1 MPDALRRFIAVV
13 SRLAPAW
20 ARREFRRE
28 WNAELTYAWADA
40 QPRARVLVRAA
51 GAIPDAWSLFR
62 QQWSLDMLAQDVRYA
77 WRLLRQRTGYTALII
92 GTLAIGI
99 GANTAM
105 FSVIEGVLLRTLPY
119 PDPSRLV
126 RIWENDRVHGKPRYT
141 VAPANFADW
150 RAQSHALASMSV
162 FLPEGVSLSDG
173 EDPFHANVAVV
184 STDFLRTLGV
194 RPMIGRDF
202 TAADTP
208 PAQRVL
214 ILSHAAWM
222 SHFGG
227 DPGILERTV
236 RLGDKPYR
244 VIAIMGRDF
253 GFPDRTVDAW
263 RPMAESPDLMAVRAQ
278 HFFNVIARVKPGV
291 TLTQARD
298 DLEAIA
304 VAEQRAYPATNE
316 QRGTTMV
323 RLQDAL
329 VGDVRAPMVYLGA
342 AVVLLLLIGC
352 ANVANLMLA
361 QASARRREIA
371 VRAALG
377 ADRLRIVRQLLV
389 EGLLLAGAGGLAGLA
404 IAEWGTR
411 LVGRMAVDYIPRMAD
426 VGMDPWVLG
435 YAAVLSIVTGLVFAL
450 APAVRASRADVQQDL
465 RDGGRGATS
474 SGRGMRRTLVVVEF
488 AAAVVLVTGAGLLF
502 ASFRHVLRIDP
513 GFATSQ
519 VLSVET
525 ELPQSR
531 YGEDAALTRFY
542 ADFLA
547 RVSALPGVRAA
558 GVVNNLPLSNNAWTS
573 SLRIENR
580 PEPQGQ
586 PPEVGYRSASA
597 GYLSAMEIPLLDGR
611 WFADGDTATSPRVV
625 VVNKALVER
634 FFPQG
639 GAVGARIR
647 LGPNPKAPWRSIV
660 GVIGNVRHHGPEEP
674 VEPEAYEPFAQDPF
688 EGTVVVRADGDRAAV
703 IASLRAVS
711 RSIDPSVVLFH
722 AEWMDGL
729 MDEHLA
735 PRRLSLRLVEGF
747 AALAL
752 GLALLGIYGVMSYSV
767 AQRVPEIGVRVALG
781 AAPSEIHRM
790 VLREGLRLAAP
801 GLATGLVLALGSAW
815 IARSILFEISPADP
829 ATYGVVIV
837 MVLAVSLAA
846 CYIPARRAA
855 RVDPIRA
862 IRRL

>member
-1 MPDALRRFIAVV
+1 L
-13 SRLAPAW
+13 S
-20 ARREFRRE
+20 
-28 WNAELTYAWADA
+28 A
-40 QPRARVLVRAA
+40 QPRARILVRAA

-126 RIWENDRVHGKPRYT
+126 RIWENDRVHGTPRYT

-236 RLGDKPYR
+236 QLGDKPYR

-278 HFFNVIARVKPGV
+278 HFFNVIARVKPGA

-426 VGMDPWVLG
+426 VGMDPWMLG

-502 ASFRHVLRIDP
+502 GSFRHVLRIDP

-597 GYLSAMEIPLLDGR
+597 GYLR
-611 WFADGDTATSPRVV
+611 HGD
-625 VVNKALVER
+625 
-634 FFPQG
+634 
-639 GAVGARIR
+639 
-647 LGPNPKAPWRSIV
+647 
-660 GVIGNVRHHGPEEP
+660 
-674 VEPEAYEPFAQDPF
+674 
-688 EGTVVVRADGDRAAV
+688 
-703 IASLRAVS
+703 
-711 RSIDPSVVLFH
+711 SV
-722 AEWMDGL
+722 
-729 MDEHLA
+729 
-735 PRRLSLRLVEGF
+735 
-747 AALAL
+747 
-752 GLALLGIYGVMSYSV
+752 
-767 AQRVPEIGVRVALG
+767 
-781 AAPSEIHRM
+781 
-790 VLREGLRLAAP
+790 
-801 GLATGLVLALGSAW
+801 
-815 IARSILFEISPADP
+815 
-829 ATYGVVIV
+829 
-837 MVLAVSLAA
+837 
-846 CYIPARRAA
+846 ARRAMVRRRRHGDVSPRRCREQGPRRTVLPSGRSRRRA
-855 RVDPIRA
+855 DPSWPESEGAVAQHRRCHRERPTSRPGGAGRTRGVRTVRAGSIRRHRRRSRGRRSGGGHRVPSCRFALDRSVRCPLPRRVDGRPDGRTPRA
-862 IRRL
+862 ATSVAAARRRLRRARAGTRAPRHLRCHELFGRAACAGDRGARRAGCRPFGDSPHGAA